1 LGFFYDTIFKSIKA
15 FICIFV
21 VMKKKA
27 IFILLVFALIF
38 SISPKVN
45 AQCAMCT
52 INAEQGVKNGN
63 TQAAGLN
70 TGVLYLLAIPYL
82 LATVVGIIWYKKYRK
97 KNVHLNMKSD
107 SINMN

>member
-1 LGFFYDTIFKSIKA
+1 MA
-15 FICIFV
+15 FILIFV

-27 IFILLVFALIF
+27 FLILVLISLTLALT
-38 SISPKVN
+38 SDVM

-70 TGVLYLLAIPYL
+70 TGVIYLLVIPYI

-97 KNVHLNMKSD
+97 KSVHLDMKAGP
-107 SINMN
+107 INLN